1 MPRNS
6 GNSPA
11 RPALLRHLNDRTV
24 LELLLA
30 DGPTSRGDLAARTGL
45 SKPTVAEV
53 VGRLEDSGLVVD
65 AGETVGRPGPN
76 GRLYDVDP
84 ARSVGVGLSVE
95 PRGVR
100 AELVDARGTVLASLT
115 DPHGAGGPSAASTVA
130 ALVSSLA
137 ESSRVPADAVRDLVV
152 AVPGSYDARADRVR
166 HADRVPAWTSP
177 GISSAVAA
185 LFAPAARVTID
196 NDANLALVAESA
208 ATSGDGARNRSLL
221 WLAAGVGL
229 ATEIDGHLY
238 RGTAGG
244 AGEVGYLP
252 VPASSSD
259 ASSPRQLEFQDLV
272 GASAVLRLAKQ
283 HRISARSAA
292 DAVARAVAGADSA
305 HAEFLDELATRI
317 ALGLSIVVAVLDPGV
332 VVLGGSTGRAGG
344 PELARRTQR
353 ALRARS
359 RLACAVVPSSVDGDP
374 VLAGARLVAARR
386 ARERLLAA
394 TSIPQQ
400 STASDP
406 HHVSSLSRTAEEAH
420 R

>member
-1 MPRNS
+1 MPRT
-6 GNSPA
+6 SPA
-11 RPALLRHLNDRTV
+11 RPALLRRLNDRTV

-53 VGRLEDSGLVVD
+53 VGRLEDAGLLID
-65 AGETVGRPGPN
+65 AGETIGRPGPN

-100 AELVDARGTVLASLT
+100 AELVDARGTVLAAAS
-115 DPHGAGGPSAASTVA
+115 DPQGAGGGPASAIVT
-130 ALVSSLA
+130 ALVESLA
-137 ESSRVPADAVRDLVV
+137 ASSRVPVNAVHDVV
-152 AVPGSYDARADRVR
+152 IAVPGSYDASADQVR
-166 HADRVPAWTSP
+166 HADRVPAWTAP
-177 GISSAVAA
+177 GISASVTSALAA
-185 LFAPAARVTID
+185 SARLSID

-208 ATSGDGARNRSLL
+208 ATHGDGARNRSLL
-221 WLAAGVGL
+221 WLGAGVGL
-229 ATEIDGHLY
+229 ATEIDGRLY

-244 AGEVGYLP
+244 AGEVGYVP
-252 VPASSSD
+252 VPAD
-259 ASSPRQLEFQDLV
+259 AEHGVSQRQPEFQDLV
-272 GASAVLRLAKQ
+272 GATAVVRLAKQ
-283 HRISARSAA
+283 HGIAGRTAA
-292 DAVARAVAGADSA
+292 EAVARAVTSTDATATA
-305 HAEFLDELATRI
+305 FLDELATRV

-353 ALRARS
+353 ALRTRS
-359 RLACAVVPSSVDGDP
+359 RLACAVVPGSVDGDP
-374 VLAGARLVAARR
+374 VLAGARLVASRR
-386 ARERLLAA
+386 ARERLLTT

-400 STASDP
+400 ADP
-406 HHVSSLSRTAEEAH
+406 DLRSVLSPPRTAEEASH